1 MLPGDKTIPEAEL
14 LVHCSADD
22 EPVSGLERE
31 YCAASAQICV
41 PVAGVI

>member
-14 LVHCSADD
+14 VVHCSEDD
-22 EPVSGLERE
+22 EPGSGLVRE

-41 PVAGVI
+41 PIAGVI